1 MSVLDKFN
9 LSGKHA
15 LVTGGGTGIGKSIA
29 RGLAEAGA
37 DVALTGRTISTIEE
51 TAEEIREIGREAI
64 ALQMDVTSKESV
76 DEGVDRLIDAWGKL
90 DIAINNSGQFG
101 WKDGVEVEEQDW
113 DRIIDTNVKGVLFC
127 MQAEA
132 RVMIPCGSGKIVNNA
147 SMSARIVNH
156 PQNQSTYNT
165 SKAAVAHLT
174 KSLAAEWAPS
184 GIQVNSI
191 SPGYTVTERT
201 RNASHVAPYRDTW
214 NRDTPVH
221 RPAETNEMVG
231 AIIFLCSD
239 ASNFVIGHDLVVD
252 GGFSLW

>member
-9 LSGKHA
+9 LSGKYA
-15 LVTGGGTGIGKSIA
+15 LVTGGGTGIGKAIA
-29 RGLAEAGA
+29 NGLAEAGA
-37 DVALTGRTISTIEE
+37 DVAVTGRTLSTIED
-51 TAEEIREIGREAI
+51 TAQGIRDIGRESI
-64 ALQMDVTSKESV
+64 AVQMDVTNKKSV
-76 DEGVDRLIDAWGKL
+76 DEGVDRVIDTWGKL

-101 WKDGVEVEEQDW
+101 WIDGVEVDEQDW
-113 DRIIDTNVKGVLFC
+113 DRIMDTNVKGVLFC

-132 RVMIPCGSGKIVNNA
+132 RVMIPCRSGKIVNNA

-174 KSLAAEWAPS
+174 RSLAAEWAPL
-184 GIQVNSI
+184 GVKVNSI

-201 RNASHVAPYRDTW
+201 RNASHVAPYRDNW
-214 NRDTPVH
+214 NRDTPVQ
-221 RPAETNEMVG
+221 RPAETSEMVG
-231 AIIFLCSD
+231 AVIFLCSG
-239 ASNFVIGHDLVVD
+239 ASDFVVGHDLVID